1 LEIQSVS
8 IDDQFFHHYQPI
20 YDIQRWE
27 VFGYESLFRTGNSS
41 SPEEAFNNAKIKKM
55 LYELDSRSIHKASL
69 SYAQAGYLTKYNH
82 LFLNVFPSTLTNPLF
97 PTFVNKIINEN
108 GFSCQQIILEINE
121 GEIAELDI
129 IKNVIIYLKN
139 LGIAIAIDDFGKGN
153 SSIKSLIE
161 LSPDFVKLDRYFMDD
176 LTEKKLDMIQYLL
189 HFCKKHNS
197 NLIIEGI
204 EEKASLALLKSIGVQ
219 YAQGYLLGRPSILT

>member
-1 LEIQSVS
+1 
-8 IDDQFFHHYQPI
+8 
-20 YDIQRWE
+20 
-27 VFGYESLFRTGNSS
+27 
-41 SPEEAFNNAKIKKM
+41 
-55 LYELDSRSIHKASL
+55 
-69 SYAQAGYLTKYNH
+69 

-97 PTFVNKIINEN
+97 PTFVNKIIDEY
-108 GFSCQQIILEINE
+108 GISCQQIILEINE

-129 IKNVIIYLKN
+129 IKNVITYLKN

-153 SSIKSLIE
+153 SSIMTLIE

-176 LTEKKLDMIQYLL
+176 LTDKKLDVIQYLL
-189 HFCKKHNS
+189 HFCKKYNS